1 MDDWITVE
9 SSNLAAYRYDEDERI
24 LYIAFSSGAVYAYLA
39 IPTALVAGLAHAE
52 SKGKFFHK
60 YIKGGEFAF
69 SKTEELWT
77 PEGGSE

>member
-1 MDDWITVE
+1 MNGWITVE

-39 IPTALVAGLAHAE
+39 VPAALVAGLAHAE

-77 PEGGSE
+77 SEGRSE